1 MKSSEISGLE
11 KYRTRN
17 FCIGLIA
24 SLSFALGAMNYTTYE
39 KPNYDLF
46 EEPEIID
53 DSVPIRR
60 TPPEKKK
67 VLPPP
72 PKMTAAEKIDI
83 EEEIEFIE
91 EEKPKLEETLLDEK
105 IVEKEEVEYTPKP
118 TPEPQPKPTPPPLPP
133 VEEEDKIDEIWK
145 HVENMPRFP
154 GCEDSGLKK
163 KEKEHCAQKTMLEFI
178 YSNIKYPHIA
188 RENGIEGTVVLQFV
202 VDKDGSIN
210 DLKIVKDIGGGCGAE
225 AKRVLKLMPTWIP
238 GNQQGRKVKVQYNI
252 PVKYKLN

>member
-118 TPEPQPKPTPPPLPP
+118 TPKSQPKPTPPVLPP
-133 VEEEDKIDEIWK
+133 PVVEDEK
-145 HVENMPRFP
+145 EYLMVEYMPRFP
-154 GCEDSGLKK
+154 GCEDHGLM
-163 KEKEHCAQKTMLEFI
+163 KEEKYKCAEKSMLQFI

-188 RENGIEGTVVLQFV
+188 RENGIEGTVAIQFV
-202 VDKDGSIN
+202 VGKDGAIT
-210 DLKIVKDIGGGCGAE
+210 DLKIAKDIGGGCGAE
-225 AKRVLKLMPTWIP
+225 AARVLKMMPTWIP
-238 GNQQGRKVKVQYNI
+238 GIQQGNKVKVRYTI
-252 PVKYKLN
+252 PVKYQLN